1 MSKGMIH
8 SMSHG
13 MGNSMSNRVGN
24 SMCKRSCNSMSN
36 RVGNS
41 MCKRSSNSMSNR
53 VGNSMGYWVSDSMR
67 QNWGSMG
74 YNRAMSN
81 SLRVGSS
88 SFIGNLRN
96 ETIIVIGMVVHMLD
110 TSIRKVDRVG
120 SLNNTSAIIGLSLV
134 ESCSR
139 VVISNSIVVA
149 VRRHLSKVRSSI
161 SSSNRVSNG
170 MGSMN
175 NRGMSKGRG
184 SMNNRGMGDER
195 GSMDSMGNRVTNH
208 TSSSMESV
216 RSIRH

>member
-1 MSKGMIH
+1 MSKGMSH

-13 MGNSMSNRVGN
+13 MGNSMGNGVGNCMCKGSSKSMSNRVGN
-24 SMCKRSCNSMSN
+24 RMCKRSSNSMSN
-36 RVGNS
+36 RVGNC

-53 VGNSMGYWVSDSMR
+53 VGNSMSDRVSNCVR
-67 QNWGSMG
+67 QNWGSMS
-74 YNRAMSN
+74 YNRSMSN
-81 SLRVGSS
+81 SLRVSSS
-88 SFIGNLRN
+88 SFIGNFRN
-96 ETIIVIGMVVHMLD
+96 ETIIVIGMVVHVLD
-110 TSIRKVDRVG
+110 TSIRKVDRIG
-120 SLNNTSAIIGLSLV
+120 SLNNPSAIIGLSLV

-184 SMNNRGMGDER
+184 SMNNRGMR
-195 GSMDSMGNRVTNH
+195 
-208 TSSSMESV
+208 
-216 RSIRH
+216 

>member
-1 MSKGMIH
+1 MSKGMSH
-8 SMSHG
+8 SMSHR
-13 MGNSMSNRVGN
+13 MGNSVSNRMGN
-24 SMCKRSCNSMSN
+24 SMCKGR
-36 RVGNS
+36 
-41 MCKRSSNSMSNR
+41 SNSMSNR
-53 VGNSMGYWVSDSMR
+53 MGDSMSYRVSYGMR

-74 YNRAMSN
+74 YNRSMCN
-81 SLRVGSS
+81 GLRVSS
-88 SFIGNLRN
+88 SSLIANLRN
-96 ETIIVIGMVVHMLD
+96 ESIIIIGMIVHMLD
-110 TSIRKVDRVG
+110 ASIRKVDRVG
-120 SLNNTSAIIGLSLV
+120 SLNNTSAVIGLSLV

>member
-1 MSKGMIH
+1 MSKGVCH
-8 SMSHG
+8 SMSHR
-13 MGNSMSNRVGN
+13 MGNSMGNRVGN
-24 SMCKRSCNSMSN
+24 SMCK
-36 RVGNS
+36 G
-41 MCKRSSNSMSNR
+41 SSNSMSNR
-53 VGNSMGYWVSDSMR
+53 VGNRMCERSSNSMSNRVSDGMR

-74 YNRAMSN
+74 YNRSMSN

>member
-1 MSKGMIH
+1 MSKGVSH
-8 SMSHG
+8 SMSHR
-13 MGNSMSNRVGN
+13 MGNSMGNRVGNSMCKGSSNSMSNRVGN

-36 RVGNS
+36 R
-41 MCKRSSNSMSNR
+41 MSNSMS
-53 VGNSMGYWVSDSMR
+53 YWVSNCVR
-67 QNWGSMG
+67 QYRS
-74 YNRAMSN
+74 MSN

-184 SMNNRGMGDER
+184 SMNNRGMR
-195 GSMDSMGNRVTNH
+195 
-208 TSSSMESV
+208 
-216 RSIRH
+216 

>member
-1 MSKGMIH
+1 MSHWMSK
-8 SMSHG
+8 
-13 MGNSMSNRVGN
+13 
-24 SMCKRSCNSMSN
+24 SMCKRNCNSMSN
-36 RVGNS
+36 RVGNCMS
-41 MCKRSSNSMSNR
+41 YRVSN
-53 VGNSMGYWVSDSMR
+53 GMR

-74 YNRAMSN
+74 YNRSMSN

-88 SFIGNLRN
+88 SFIGNFRN

-110 TSIRKVDRVG
+110 TAIRKVNRVG
-120 SLNNTSAIIGLSLV
+120 SLNNTSAVIGLCLV

-139 VVISNSIVVA
+139 VVISNSIVIA

-175 NRGMSKGRG
+175 NRGMSKDRG
-184 SMNNRGMGDER
+184 SMDNRGMGDER

-208 TSSSMESV
+208 TSSSMESI

>member
-1 MSKGMIH
+1 
-8 SMSHG
+8 
-13 MGNSMSNRVGN
+13 
-24 SMCKRSCNSMSN
+24 
-36 RVGNS
+36 
-41 MCKRSSNSMSNR
+41 
-53 VGNSMGYWVSDSMR
+53 MR

-74 YNRAMSN
+74 YNRSMSN

-88 SFIGNLRN
+88 SFIGNFRN

-110 TSIRKVDRVG
+110 ASIRKVDRVG
-120 SLNNTSAIIGLSLV
+120 SFNNTSTVIGLGLV

-170 MGSMN
+170 MGSVY
-175 NRGMSKGRG
+175 
-184 SMNNRGMGDER
+184 NRGMGKDR

>member
-1 MSKGMIH
+1 MSKGMSH
-8 SMSHG
+8 SMSHR
-13 MGNSMSNRVGN
+13 MGNSVSNRMGN
-24 SMCKRSCNSMSN
+24 SMCKGR
-36 RVGNS
+36 
-41 MCKRSSNSMSNR
+41 SNSMSNR
-53 VGNSMGYWVSDSMR
+53 MGDSMSYRVSYGMR

-74 YNRAMSN
+74 YNRSMCN
-81 SLRVGSS
+81 GLRVSS
-88 SFIGNLRN
+88 SSLIANLRN
-96 ETIIVIGMVVHMLD
+96 KSIIIIGMVVNMLD
-110 TSIRKVDRVG
+110 ASIRKVDRVR
-120 SLNNTSAIIGLSLV
+120 SLNNASAIVGLSLV
-134 ESCSR
+134 ERCSR

>member
-1 MSKGMIH
+1 MSKGMSH
-8 SMSHG
+8 SMSQG
-13 MGNSMSNRVGN
+13 MGNSMRNRVGN

-41 MCKRSSNSMSNR
+41 MCERSSNSMSNR
-53 VGNSMGYWVSDSMR
+53 VGNSMSYRVSNGMR

-74 YNRAMSN
+74 YNRSMSN

-88 SFIGNLRN
+88 SFIGNFRN

-170 MGSMN
+170 MGSVY
-175 NRGMSKGRG
+175 NRGMGKDRG
-184 SMNNRGMGDER
+184 SMDNRGMGDER

>member
-1 MSKGMIH
+1 MSKGMSH
-8 SMSHG
+8 CMSHW
-13 MGNSMSNRVGN
+13 MS
-24 SMCKRSCNSMSN
+24 NSMSN

-41 MCKRSSNSMSNR
+41 MCKRSSNSVSNR
-53 VGNSMGYWVSDSMR
+53 VGNSMGYRVSNGMR

-74 YNRAMSN
+74 YNRSMSN

-88 SFIGNLRN
+88 SLIGNFRN
-96 ETIIVIGMVVHMLD
+96 ETIIVIGMVIHMLD
-110 TSIRKVDRVG
+110 TAIRKVDRVG
-120 SLNNTSAIIGLSLV
+120 SLNNTSAVISLSLV

>member
-1 MSKGMIH
+1 MSHWMSK
-8 SMSHG
+8 
-13 MGNSMSNRVGN
+13 
-24 SMCKRSCNSMSN
+24 SMCKRNC
-36 RVGNS
+36 
-41 MCKRSSNSMSNR
+41 NSMSNR
-53 VGNSMGYWVSDSMR
+53 VGNSMGYRVSDGMR

-74 YNRAMSN
+74 NNRSMSN

-161 SSSNRVSNG
+161 SSSNRVGNG

-175 NRGMSKGRG
+175 NRGMSKDRG
-184 SMNNRGMGDER
+184 SMDNRGMGDER

>member
-1 MSKGMIH
+1 MSH

-13 MGNSMSNRVGN
+13 MGNSMGNGVGN
-24 SMCKRSCNSMSN
+24 CMCQGSSNSMSN

-53 VGNSMGYWVSDSMR
+53 VGNSMSYRVSDGMR

-74 YNRAMSN
+74 YNRSMSN
-81 SLRVGSS
+81 SPRVGSS

-120 SLNNTSAIIGLSLV
+120 SLNNTSTVIGLSLV

-139 VVISNSIVVA
+139 VVISNSIVVT
-149 VRRHLSKVRSSI
+149 VRRHLSKF
-161 SSSNRVSNG
+161 
-170 MGSMN
+170 
-175 NRGMSKGRG
+175 
-184 SMNNRGMGDER
+184 
-195 GSMDSMGNRVTNH
+195 
-208 TSSSMESV
+208 
-216 RSIRH
+216 